1 MAGTLPPFRWRGSL
15 WRLLLEPG
23 RTKVQ
28 QRAGLWITAREAFF
42 IAIEEL
48 RTHKLRS
55 FLTLLGVVIA
65 TTTLIVVMSVVNGMN
80 LYIAT
85 HIANLG
91 ANTFVLHQFKWAQ
104 SYDEV
109 MKALR
114 RNRPIRMEDYE
125 FLRENIPGYEAM
137 SALSQLQSG
146 PEARFRG
153 HVIDEVQLTAITPSH
168 ADIGRE
174 KVEVGRYL
182 SEQDNDHRARVC
194 FIGQDIVEKL
204 FPGVDP
210 LDKEL
215 WVGGQTFQ
223 VIGVAEK
230 VGSTLGISQDNF
242 VFIPI
247 NTFRN
252 LFVGR
257 PEIMIFIKAPDQKAM
272 LELEDAVRI
281 LMRSRRHVPYRED
294 DTFGINASDTL
305 MSAWQSLT
313 STIFSVTIGIVAV
326 FMVVG
331 GIVIMNIMLA
341 TVTERTHEIGIR
353 KSLGARQRDVLWQF
367 VIEAAV
373 LACTGGVAG
382 VLLAYLIARLVAV
395 VFTATVPVSAVVVGI
410 TLSTLVGLFFGIYP
424 ARKAAMLD
432 PIQALRAE
440 K

>member
-1 MAGTLPPFRWRGSL
+1 MAVFSQAQAAISTS
-15 WRLLLEPG
+15 
-23 RTKVQ
+23 RTKTRE
-28 QRAGLWITAREAFF
+28 RAGLRITAREAFF

-48 RTHKLRS
+48 RSHKLRS

-104 SYDEV
+104 GYDEL

-125 FLRENIPGYEAM
+125 FLRDNLPGYEAI
-137 SALSQLQSG
+137 SAICPLQTG
-146 PEARFRG
+146 PDAHFRG

-168 ADIGRE
+168 VNIGRE
-174 KVEVGRYL
+174 KVAAGRYI
-182 SEQDNDHRARVC
+182 SDQDNEHRARVC
-194 FIGQDIVEKL
+194 FVGQDIVDKL

-210 LDKEL
+210 IDKEL
-215 WVGGQTFQ
+215 LVGGQSFR

-230 VGSTLGISQDNF
+230 MGSTLGISQDNF
-242 VFIPI
+242 VFVPM

-257 PEIMIFIKAPDQKAM
+257 PEIMVFIKAPDQKAM
-272 LELEDAVRI
+272 LELEDAVRV

-305 MSAWQSLT
+305 MSAWASLT

-382 VLLAYLIARLVAV
+382 VILAYLIARLVAA
-395 VFTATVPVSAVVVGI
+395 VFTATVPLSAVIVGI